1 MYMTTTEKLVT
12 SFTNKEL
19 KQLIIAARM
28 YNKTTGNNDDTLLC
42 KLVDAFLMS
51 NELEWQVFGE
61 PAGQFDFLR
70 DMLSHADGSGCEH
83 AYAWDAS
90 KREWEHYDLRRQP
103 QSLHDVQSL
112 MELAQHAAAMGVK

>member
-1 MYMTTTEKLVT
+1 MNMTTTEKLVT

-51 NELEWQVFGE
+51 NELEAEVIEKIARKNPYSKDVPKEYWGTASGKAYLAE
-61 PAGQFDFLR
+61 
-70 DMLSHADGSGCEH
+70 MEEGSTK
-83 AYAWDAS
+83 AYS
-90 KREWEHYDLRRQP
+90 Y
-103 QSLHDVQSL
+103 
-112 MELAQHAAAMGVK
+112 

>member
-1 MYMTTTEKLVT
+1 MNLTTTEKLVT

-51 NELEWQVFGE
+51 NELEAVEIERIARKDPYSKDVPKSYWGTASGKAYLAE
-61 PAGQFDFLR
+61 
-70 DMLSHADGSGCEH
+70 MEEGSTK
-83 AYAWDAS
+83 AYS
-90 KREWEHYDLRRQP
+90 Y
-103 QSLHDVQSL
+103 
-112 MELAQHAAAMGVK
+112 

>member
-1 MYMTTTEKLVT
+1 MNLSTTEKLVT

-51 NELEWQVFGE
+51 NELEAVEVERIARKDPYSKDVPKAYWGTASGKAYLAE
-61 PAGQFDFLR
+61 
-70 DMLSHADGSGCEH
+70 MEEGSTK
-83 AYAWDAS
+83 AYS
-90 KREWEHYDLRRQP
+90 F
-103 QSLHDVQSL
+103 
-112 MELAQHAAAMGVK
+112 